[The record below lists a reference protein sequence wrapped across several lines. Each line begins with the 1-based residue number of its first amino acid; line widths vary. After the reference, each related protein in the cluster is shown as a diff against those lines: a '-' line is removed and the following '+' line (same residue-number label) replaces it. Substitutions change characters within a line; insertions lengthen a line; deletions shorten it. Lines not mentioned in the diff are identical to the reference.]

1 MILANF
7 NKWHFST
14 LRDNS
19 YQGLGEGKIQGKL
32 NEINTVLI
40 LNWGKEG
47 KVTKLVQFQFLKS
60 GRTNNQTL
68 LEHLQEKKVVKMSYS
83 DSAFIKNE
91 PCQNIF
97 FPSWQYNRP
106 FGYRKSSHIVT
117 VLPFRK
123 LPNAL
128 SHGLLIGK
136 LGKQALDGIS
146 ECCY

>member
-19 YQGLGEGKIQGKL
+19 YHGLGEGKIQGKW

-40 LNWGKEG
+40 LNWGKER

-83 DSAFIKNE
+83 DSAFIKNK

-106 FGYRKSSHIVT
+106 LDTGKAVT
-117 VLPFRK
+117 
-123 LPNAL
+123 L
-128 SHGLLIGK
+128 SLCFPLESYPM
-136 LGKQALDGIS
+136 LSLMAFW
-146 ECCY
+146 